1 VKLKSRISSVI
12 RVFVQGAL
20 ALSLT
25 AGIAWATPLDGQ
37 GPGFEGTTYY
47 VSPGGDDSN
56 PGTSEDDA
64 FRVVQHAIDQ
74 MAPGDTLI
82 VMDGLYAGTLRLKSG
97 IRIKARNPRRAI
109 FSGVEV
115 LGAKFEPHSNGIYRA
130 RIESTPKQLFYN
142 GQPMTWAQWP
152 NLQWSENWE
161 AAKKWVPAADGTGP
175 GVLTS
180 EAFKDIENLDIS
192 GGYCFIRY
200 GKGNSC
206 YSRQIE
212 SFDGTT
218 LRWNDKNFYS
228 SRFTGEDGRKGYG
241 ERLANMT
248 KAHHNHPISS
258 LFFLAGDLDLL
269 DAPGEWFADGSSLYF
284 YPPGGEDPSDGIVL
298 LNTIDYCV
306 DEERKI
312 TGLTIEGIDF
322 FACSVK
328 LADARNNG
336 IVFENVHFSYPGAEL
351 LFVDR
356 VQGTLA
362 SKPIHIEGSN
372 IRIEQSLFAGAQ
384 NTALYL
390 RGAGI
395 TVENSVF
402 MENNRHGNFESR
414 AVTLLAT
421 GVYRITRNTFFNN
434 HSDAILVR
442 SNEYSGE
449 PGKAEVSWN
458 NIFNGGKYNT
468 DVSGIYMP
476 TGSQHYAEVH
486 HNWIHNVNGQAFR
499 LDLAGRR
506 LSLHHN
512 VFWGSMRGMSVE
524 GYGEFNIYNNTD
536 VHNEIPSDLIRNVLN
551 HSDATDA
558 SKDLSFPPI
567 EDWNVLN
574 NIVEKFNDRVGPRE
588 KITHNKQKK
597 KGLLHPERDAS
608 WLIPITERGDMKGNL
623 TGEQREIFTNGELSG
638 LNLIPTDPAVENGV
652 IQTGELAS
660 ESVTA
665 LGSYRGAYDVND
677 EYWYPGSDWMP
688 YGLEV
693 LRTMA
698 RADKFAKDH
707 LSVSIVPRVE
717 ISGLSAGKLNDG

>member
-1 VKLKSRISSVI
+1 MLKLESGFYRTI
-12 RVFVQGAL
+12 RVATQGVFVLPLLVGL
-20 ALSLT
+20 AV
-25 AGIAWATPLDGQ
+25 ADPLEQHEPAVG
-37 GPGFEGTTYY
+37 GVTHY
-47 VSPGGDDSN
+47 VSPGGDDGN
-56 PGTSEDDA
+56 PGTSEDKP

-82 VMDGLYAGTLRLKSG
+82 VMDGFYTGKLKLKSDITIRAKNPRKAIFGGVELLATEFEPDSGG
-97 IRIKARNPRRAI
+97 IYKAR
-109 FSGVEV
+109 
-115 LGAKFEPHSNGIYRA
+115 FEGR
-130 RIESTPKQLFYN
+130 PKQLFYN

-152 NLQWSENWE
+152 NLQWPENWVTE
-161 AAKKWVPAADGTGP
+161 KKWVPVADGTGP

-180 EAFKDIENLDIS
+180 DAFKDIEDLDIK

-206 YSRQIE
+206 YSRRIE
-212 SFDGTT
+212 SFDGTA
-218 LRWNDKNFYS
+218 LHWNDDKFYS
-228 SRFTGEDGRKGYG
+228 SRYTGEDGRKAYG
-241 ERLANMT
+241 ERLRNMT
-248 KAHHNHPISS
+248 KSHHNHPNKS

-269 DAPGEWFADGSSLYF
+269 DAPGEWFADRNNLYF
-284 YPPGGEDPSDGIVL
+284 YPPGGEDPSDGIVM

-306 DEERKI
+306 DEGRKI
-312 TGLTIEGIDF
+312 TGLTIAGIDF

-328 LADARNNG
+328 LADARNDG

-351 LFVDR
+351 LFEDR
-356 VQGTLA
+356 VQGTLT
-362 SKPIHIEGSN
+362 SKPI
-372 IRIEQSLFAGAQ
+372 
-384 NTALYL
+384 
-390 RGAGI
+390 
-395 TVENSVF
+395 
-402 MENNRHGNFESR
+402 ENNRHGNFESR
-414 AVTLLAT
+414 AMTLLAT

-434 HSDAILVR
+434 HSDAILIR

-458 NIFNGGKYNT
+458 NIFNGGRYNT

-551 HSDATDA
+551 HSSATDA

-567 EDWNVLN
+567 VDWNVLN
-574 NIVEKFNDRVGPRE
+574 NIVEQFNDRVGPRE
-588 KITHNKQKK
+588 KITHNRQKE

-608 WLIPITERGDMKGNL
+608 WLIPIKERGDMKGNL
-623 TGEQREIFTNGELSG
+623 TGERREIFTNGELSG
-638 LNLIPTDPAVENGV
+638 LNLIPTDPVVQNGV
-652 IQTGELAS
+652 IQTEELAN

-665 LGSYRGAYDVND
+665 LDSYLGAYDVGD

-693 LRTMA
+693 LKTMA
-698 RADKFAKDH
+698 RADKFAKEH
-707 LSVSIVPRVE
+707 LSVSIVPSVE
-717 ISGLSAGKLNDG
+717 VSGLPAGKLNKGKR

>member
-1 VKLKSRISSVI
+1 
-12 RVFVQGAL
+12 
-20 ALSLT
+20 
-25 AGIAWATPLDGQ
+25 
-37 GPGFEGTTYY
+37 
-47 VSPGGDDSN
+47 
-56 PGTSEDDA
+56 
-64 FRVVQHAIDQ
+64 

-82 VMDGLYAGTLRLKSG
+82 VMDGFYTGTLKLKSDIT
-97 IRIKARNPRRAI
+97 IRAKNPRKAV
-109 FSGVEV
+109 FGGVE
-115 LGAKFEPHSNGIYRA
+115 LPATEWEPHSGGIYRA
-130 RIESTPKQLFYN
+130 RIESRPKQLFYN

-152 NLQWSENWE
+152 NLQWPETWNAE
-161 AAKKWVPAADGTGP
+161 KKWVPVADGTGP

-180 EAFKDIENLDIS
+180 DAFKDIEDLDVR

-206 YSRQIE
+206 YSRKIE

-218 LRWNDKNFYS
+218 LHWNDDKFYS
-228 SRFTGEDGRKGYG
+228 SRFTGEDGRKAYG
-241 ERLANMT
+241 ERLRNMT
-248 KAHHNHPISS
+248 KSHHNHPVKS

-269 DAPGEWFADGSSLYF
+269 DAPGEWFADRNSLYF
-284 YPPGGEDPSDGIVL
+284 YPPGGEDPSDGIVM

-356 VQGTLA
+356 VEGTLA

-414 AVTLLAT
+414 AVTLEAR

-442 SNEYSGE
+442 SKEYSGE

-499 LDLAGRR
+499 LDLAGKR

-588 KITHNKQKK
+588 KITHNKQKE

-638 LNLIPTDPAVENGV
+638 LNLIPTDPAIGNGV
-652 IQTGELAS
+652 IQTRELAS

-677 EYWYPGSDWMP
+677 EYWYPGSEWMP

-693 LRTMA
+693 LKTMA
-698 RADKFAKDH
+698 RADKFAKEH
-707 LSVSIVPRVE
+707 LSVSIVPSVE
-717 ISGLSAGKLNDG
+717 ISGLPAGKLNDG